1 MIPMPPR
8 PAVRGVTLVELLIA
22 MAVSSLVLV
31 AMVGIVTSQQQAY
44 ADGHR
49 VRAAQ
54 ASARNALLF
63 LEQKLPLAGYGMA
76 PSLALDLDRYTSGPC
91 PAQLQV
97 SGACKR
103 DRTDDSDELVFYA
116 RNPSYWLQP
125 SGTGMAG
132 RTWSVTSSGITA
144 THLHL
149 NARAGDTFLKGQIL
163 QAVCE
168 GASQYVYVTVAARA
182 PASAPVAVDGPLQI
196 ELEAVDSANPFKR
209 QDAAGDECFRS
220 GAARVFLIDRYRL
233 HVRPVAVGDRVDPFL
248 VLDRGVDSVGT
259 GGAVTEADEEFV
271 AEGIESMQVAYVL
284 ANGKVVGA
292 TSGTGITFNAGF
304 PGAPGTTDTLTQLVF
319 PGPAPAPDES
329 VYSPTSWYRYTM
341 GPPADPERLT
351 DHQANVRAVRIAI
364 VARSP
369 EPDFT
374 RQSSPPMLRL
384 NQSAPAA
391 WVGDADAKD
400 GYQRVAFE
408 ATIPLPNML
417 SQGMV
422 YF

>member
-1 MIPMPPR
+1 VIPMPPR
-8 PAVRGVTLVELLIA
+8 PAVRGVTLVELLVA
-22 MAVSSLVLV
+22 MAVSALVLV

-63 LEQKLPLAGYGMA
+63 LEQKLSLAGYGMA
-76 PSLALDLDRYTSGPC
+76 PSLAIDLDRYTTGPC
-91 PAQLQV
+91 PADLKEGGV
-97 SGACKR
+97 CKR
-103 DRTDDSDELVFYA
+103 DRTNDSDELVFYA
-116 RNPSYWLQP
+116 RNPSYWLEP
-125 SGTGMAG
+125 GGTGLAG
-132 RTWSVTSSGITA
+132 RTWTVTSSGITS

-149 NARAGDTFLKGQIL
+149 NARAGDKFLKGQVL

-168 GASQYVYVTVAARA
+168 GASQYVYVTVKTTATA
-182 PASAPVAVDGPLQI
+182 PGGPLGVELESSASAD
-196 ELEAVDSANPFKR
+196 PFKR
-209 QDAAGDECFRS
+209 QDIATEDCFAS
-220 GAARVFLIDRYRL
+220 GTARVFQIDRYRL
-233 HVRPVAVGDRVDPFL
+233 HVRPVTVDGRKDPFL
-248 VLDRGVDSVGT
+248 VLDRGVDSAGT
-259 GGAVTEADEEFV
+259 DGAIDDTDEEFV

-284 ANGKVVGA
+284 GNGQVVGA
-292 TSGTGITFNAGF
+292 TSGTAITFTAGF
-304 PGAPGTTDTLTQLVF
+304 PGAPATTNTLTTLVF

-329 VYSPTSWYRYTM
+329 LYSPTSWYRYVM

-351 DHQANVRAVRIAI
+351 DHQANIRAIRIVI

-369 EPDFT
+369 EPDHT
-374 RQSSPPMLRL
+374 RESSPPMLRL

-391 WVGDADAKD
+391 WVGAATATD